1 MVRISG
7 WLSRGPRFPGP
18 LPGRFPTPL
27 LVTVRPPKPPGRQR
41 RESAA
46 LAGTERP
53 NRANGRGPRPRRRK
67 RERKRWWAVVLPLA
81 AVAGLVAIAPPLPRS
96 GSPTPISSS
105 GGMGGSEARGEAA
118 GPFRYA
124 PDAEAF
130 SLDFDPRQV
139 QFDLLE
145 GWDKEQE
152 AFADSNALAFV
163 SGPMYE
169 SYGQEGTAS
178 TVPLGD
184 LKLGGRVWRGPNRS
198 ASRQR
203 GFLGIRHDGQ
213 VDFGYGELTPERAD
227 RYDTFI
233 GGLHSIYNDLEQPPA
248 EYKGAYSISMGQQIR
263 YYLPRI
269 RVIYGLRNDGRL
281 AILMSRDGLT
291 LEQTKAMARERGFV
305 AAYMPDHASKSRFI
319 IPEVKGFTSEDAN
332 WISGGATSFVHVPY
346 LLRLSR
352 RSLPLSGNLLASLT
366 PHLPQISCG
375 NPIQCGA
382 SLASGVAGGLAD
394 RVLAGFNRLMEQG
407 VEPLARLI
415 WAPQLQHRN
424 PQRTPQRSPLREP
437 VITADPKP
445 VQERQERDLAIRR
458 AEPRDEPSAPS
469 LPEPQAEP
477 ARPEQ
482 QAPTSTT
489 PASTDP
495 TQAPTPEPHAGSRD
509 QPSSQGSGP
518 TSPSPAPASQGGSA
532 APKPASPAAP
542 SRPALTVS
550 APPPLPAPMAAQ
562 PPAAAPRA
570 ALPVAP
576 PPPLS
581 PPPPLP

>member
-1 MVRISG
+1 M
-7 WLSRGPRFPGP
+7 
-18 LPGRFPTPL
+18 
-27 LVTVRPPKPPGRQR
+27 VTVLPPKPPKRSRSG
-41 RESAA
+41 SAA
-46 LAGTERP
+46 QAAEAEEKTLTQSLRS
-53 NRANGRGPRPRRRK
+53 RPRRRK
-67 RERKRWWAVVLPLA
+67 RFSKRLWALLLPLA
-81 AVAGLVAIAPPLPRS
+81 AVGTLVAIAPPLPQDRLPAAKAPAAQKTKTRS
-96 GSPTPISSS
+96 D
-105 GGMGGSEARGEAA
+105 AA
-118 GPFRYA
+118 GAFRYA

-130 SLDFDPRQV
+130 SLDVDPRAV

-145 GWDKEQE
+145 GWDREQD
-152 AFADSNALAFV
+152 AFADTRALAFV

-169 SYGQEGTAS
+169 RYGEEGTAS

-184 LKLGGRVWRGPNRS
+184 LKLGARIWRGPNRS
-198 ASRQR
+198 AARQR
-203 GFLGIRHDGQ
+203 AFLGIRSDGK
-213 VDFGYGELTPERAD
+213 VVFGFGELTAERAKF
-227 RYDTFI
+227 YDTFI
-233 GGLHSIYNDLEQPPA
+233 GGLHSVYNDLEPKPA
-248 EYKGAYSISMGQQIR
+248 TYKGAYSISMGQQIR

-269 RVIYGLRNDGRL
+269 RVIYGLRSDGRL

-291 LEQTKAMARERGFV
+291 LEQTKAMARERDFV
-305 AAYMPDHASKSRFI
+305 AAYMPDHASQSRFI
-319 IPEVKGFTSEDAN
+319 IPGVKGFSSEDAN

-346 LLRLSR
+346 MLRLSR

-366 PHLPQISCG
+366 PHLPQSSCG

-424 PQRTPQRSPLREP
+424 PERTPQRSPLREP

-458 AEPRDEPSAPS
+458 AEPRDEPSAPT

-489 PASTDP
+489 PAATDP
-495 TQAPTPEPHAGSRD
+495 PPAPTTEPHAGSRD
-509 QPSSQGSGP
+509 QPGGQAPGP
-518 TSPSPAPASQGGSA
+518 RSPSSAPPSQGGPA
-532 APKPASPAAP
+532 APAVP

-550 APPPLPAPMAAQ
+550 APPPLPAPMAEEATG
-562 PPAAAPRA
+562 AAPRA